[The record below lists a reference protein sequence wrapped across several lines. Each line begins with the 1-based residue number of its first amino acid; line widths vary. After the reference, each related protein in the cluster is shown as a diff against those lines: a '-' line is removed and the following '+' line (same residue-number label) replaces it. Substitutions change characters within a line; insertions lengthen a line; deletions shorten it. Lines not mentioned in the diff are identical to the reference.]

1 MKGFVLVLIF
11 SLFSLGSLHGQIE
24 FCTGN
29 TGDPIFTE
37 NFGTGL
43 TNGPALAPGTTTYSY
58 VNGAPSDGS
67 YTISSFTQY
76 YDWHNTADHTVG
88 DTDGRSLIVNASF
101 TAGEFYRREV
111 SGLCENTTYQFA
123 AWVLNLLPSPNSCPN
138 GGIPINV
145 RFEIWDIT
153 DTQLL
158 RSGETGPIGATT
170 APLWENYGLVF
181 QTLPG
186 QNEVILKLINNGQ
199 GGCGNDL
206 AIDDI
211 SFRSCGDRLLLE
223 DEANETS
230 RIVCQEDG
238 ATTVQLEATPDFSV
252 FNTHAYQWQESL
264 DGINWTDI
272 AGANQATYQSPPL
285 LSDQFYRVKVAE
297 DAVNLANDNCAT
309 VSDIYQIEVV
319 PAPLPPSGN
328 PLTEICEGE
337 IGVLQAVVSAGE
349 RIDWYGQASG
359 GNPLLSDNR
368 EFSPPAAGIYYAET
382 VDVRSGCLST
392 SRTALELR
400 FVPPPDVEDETL
412 DFCQGTSAF
421 LSAGYVGGTY
431 QWSTGEMSPEILV
444 REPGTYTVLVTNRAG
459 CAETKTIVLEE
470 IIIPRISLVRSDHR
484 EIQIEVAE
492 AGDFE
497 YSIDGFNFQNS
508 PNFPDQVGGPYL
520 LVVREKNGC
529 GDSRLNYNHLV
540 IPRFFTPNGDTQN
553 QEFTIEGAAGLSQF
567 RLRIYDRMG
576 QLVFETGDPGIRWSG
591 LREGRPLPSSDYW
604 YVLQADDQVLRG
616 HFTLKR

>member
-1 MKGFVLVLIF
+1 MKGFVLVLLF
-11 SLFSLGSLHGQIE
+11 SLFSLGSLHAQIE

-76 YDWHNTADHTVG
+76 FDWHNTADHTVG

-111 SGLCENTTYQFA
+111 TGLCENTTYQFA

-158 RSGETGPIGATT
+158 RSGETGPIGAMT

-186 QNEVILKLINNGQ
+186 QNEVILKMINNGQ

-211 SFRSCGDRLLLE
+211 TFRSCGDRLLLE
-223 DEANETS
+223 DEANQTS
-230 RIVCQEDG
+230 RSVCQEDG

-252 FNTHAYQWQESL
+252 FSSHAYQWQESL
-264 DGINWTDI
+264 DGINWTNI
-272 AGANQATYQSPPL
+272 VGANQASYQSPPL

-337 IGVLQAVVSAGE
+337 SGVLQAVVSAGE

-359 GNPLLSDNR
+359 GTPLLSDSR

-392 SRTALELR
+392 TRTALELR
-400 FVPPPDVEDETL
+400 FVPPPDVQDETL

-421 LSAGYVGGTY
+421 LSAGFAGGTY
-431 QWSTGEMSPEILV
+431 QWSTGEMSPEISV
-444 REPGTYTVLVTNRAG
+444 REPGTYTVVVTNRAG
-459 CAETKTIVLEE
+459 CAETKTIVVEE
-470 IIIPRISLVRSDHR
+470 IIVPGISLVRSDHR

-492 AGDFE
+492 VGDFE
-497 YSIDGFNFQNS
+497 YSIDGFNFQDA

-591 LREGRPLPSSDYW
+591 LRDGRPLPSSDYW
-604 YVLQADDQVLRG
+604 YVLRADDQVLRG

>member
-158 RSGETGPIGATT
+158 RSGETGPIGAMT

-264 DGINWTDI
+264 DGINWADI

-392 SRTALELR
+392 TRTALELR

>member
-1 MKGFVLVLIF
+1 MKGFVLVLLF

-158 RSGETGPIGATT
+158 RSGETGPIGAMT

-392 SRTALELR
+392 TRTALELR

-470 IIIPRISLVRSDHR
+470 IIIPRISLVKSDHR